1 MDVMM
6 VGRSNGR
13 LKDYPMHQH
22 GYWEI
27 IFNDHGVGTLT
38 VEDTSFAFEAGDIT
52 VIPPGTLHKKEASD
66 GFSDICMF
74 IKDFRPVGGKGF
86 RMFCDDREG
95 TVRQLM
101 ELAWR
106 FNQGGSV
113 YEQAILNA
121 LGDLLY
127 QVLVLFHVKN
137 QRKDPRLEG
146 IMERMQD
153 HFNDPDF
160 DLAAAL
166 ETTGYCKG
174 YFRRIFK
181 EFTGVPPVIYL
192 QQLRIDY
199 AKSLMDQYGHSRSI
213 KDIAASSGFK
223 DPLYFSRI
231 FKKLEGQSPK
241 AYMKQQY
248 ACDVEMIR
256 MGETGEASP
265 GASHMLPAYTT
276 DRRTCNE
283 R

>member
-6 VGRSNGR
+6 VGRSNGC

-27 IFNDHGVGTLT
+27 IFNDWGRGILT
-38 VEDTSFAFEAGDIT
+38 VEEKSFAFEPGDIT
-52 VIPPGTLHKKEASD
+52 VIPPGMSHKKEASE
-66 GFSDICMF
+66 GFRDICMF
-74 IKDFRPVGGKGF
+74 IHDFRPVGGKGF
-86 RMFCDDREG
+86 RILRDDGVG

-106 FNQGGSV
+106 FYQGQSV

-121 LGDLLY
+121 LGDALY
-127 QVLVLFHVKN
+127 QVLVLYYVKN

-146 IMERMQD
+146 LLEIMHD

-160 DLAAAL
+160 DLSEAIGRS
-166 ETTGYCKG
+166 GYCKG

-181 EFTGVPPVIYL
+181 EFTGTSPVIYL
-192 QQLRIDY
+192 QQLRMDY
-199 AKSLMDQYGHSRSI
+199 AKSLMDQYNQSRSV

-231 FKKLEGQSPK
+231 FKKFEGRSPK
-241 AYMKQQY
+241 AYMKMRHS
-248 ACDVEMIR
+248 CDASMIQMDEAKR
-256 MGETGEASP
+256 NSLEKTHIFPEHTGRSQ
-265 GASHMLPAYTT
+265 SLI
-276 DRRTCNE
+276 
-283 R
+283 